1 MAIFLTEKAA
11 AAVRTA
17 MDGNGLSPETA
28 YLRVDVRGGG
38 CGGFS
43 YAMGLADSR
52 EAEDHESA
60 SHGIRILCGPDGY
73 GYLDG
78 TEIDYHD
85 DQNEQGFVFRN
96 PNAQGCGGC
105 GGGACG

>member
-1 MAIFLTEKAA
+1 MSGAGGVAGSATRWGWPTAA
-11 AAVRTA
+11 R
-17 MDGNGLSPETA
+17 
-28 YLRVDVRGGG
+28 RRI
-38 CGGFS
+38 
-43 YAMGLADSR
+43 
-52 EAEDHESA
+52 
-60 SHGIRILCGPDGY
+60 IRILCGPDGY